1 MKYRNVITST
11 FFRHDGTLGWVCRSF
26 ICNRFQFKKEFTM
39 DEYQEELLEYQAF
52 ELDPLDPADDAT
64 EL

>member
-1 MKYRNVITST
+1 
-11 FFRHDGTLGWVCRSF
+11 
-26 ICNRFQFKKEFTM
+26 M
-39 DEYQEELLEYQAF
+39 DDYQEELLEYQAF